1 MIARDLIKDT
11 IPPLKTSDT
20 GLKALS
26 WMDEFRVSHLPIVNA
41 TTFLGLISEEDI
53 LNLNAPEQ
61 PLGNHSLSLSQPFIG
76 ESRHVY
82 EAIKLIARLKIDVL
96 PVLDEDQ
103 QYLGLITLPDLVQSL
118 ASIMA
123 IEGSGSVV
131 VLELNTRDYSLSEI
145 AHIVEADD
153 AKILS
158 SYLTSSP
165 DSAKLEL
172 TININKLEISRILA
186 SLARYDYKVIASYQE
201 SEYSR
206 DLQTRFDALMNYLK
220 I

>member
-1 MIARDLIKDT
+1 M
-11 IPPLKTSDT
+11 IPPLRPADSVD
-20 GLKALS
+20 KALR